1 MTKLIVLLSLIT
13 FNFGFSQ
20 EQEVELLKKNELKIN
35 AIFLIAGALDVS
47 YERLLTEESGVG
59 GAIFIALTDELTQ
72 EFSLTG
78 FYRFY
83 FGKKIASGFF
93 IEGFGSLNQF
103 DNSDDYTE
111 SYNSNGY
118 RENIY
123 NKNYSTE
130 VITDFALGFG
140 AGSKWVTK
148 KGFVFELYAAV
159 GRNLFNG
166 KSEDY
171 DNEIMGRGG
180 INIGYRF

>member
-1 MTKLIVLLSLIT
+1 MKKLIVLLSLIT

-35 AIFLIAGALDVS
+35 AIFL
-47 YERLLTEESGVG
+47 VG